1 LLIITKYQSI
11 GISPLALFL
20 LLCFLSFLKEL
31 RILGYWFSLFTH
43 QKEIK
48 KCISFTLLSLI
59 HIYAPFF
66 LVLKYSLDFCV
77 FLSFS
82 PINHE
87 LQIVALK
94 SLFFRC
100 FSVPICQNRCFP
112 SLSHKKRKET
122 EFLVTTINK
131 TLRLYCVVLSSLFLE
146 IFFFETRTK
155 NGYLLVS

>member
-1 LLIITKYQSI
+1 MGYLR
-11 GISPLALFL
+11 

-94 SLFFRC
+94 SLFFRVLAYR
-100 FSVPICQNRCFP
+100 SVKTVAFP
-112 SLSHKKRKET
+112 LFLTKKGKET

-146 IFFFETRTK
+146 IFFFETRTT